1 MTSIKSRRATGDWRR
16 ETGDKRS
23 RTWKHNQRLGVSR
36 LPSPPAWC
44 ILLSGPMSHAIIETE
59 ETLVIET
66 PERVPLAFALA
77 SIGNRF
83 LAVAIDHFI
92 QYFSIGIVGW
102 IFLSTAGYGA
112 QAGVIDEIQNE
123 APKWMIALMIIILF
137 LVFSGYFIFFE
148 WLWNGQTPG
157 KRLLKLRVIRED
169 GRPITMWE
177 AIARNL
183 LRVVD
188 AIPIYSVGLIVI
200 FLSSR
205 DQRVGDIFAGTVV
218 IRERTDEAPTFA
230 ETFSNP
236 IADAA
241 FRRVQKRTEFNA
253 NVTALSADEVEV
265 IESFLR
271 RRWDLTDRQ
280 RIWMAWRIALPLMY
294 KLKPDY
300 DLATFSYEGFLEEIL
315 HRFHAR
321 QRFLN

>member
-1 MTSIKSRRATGDWRR
+1 
-16 ETGDKRS
+16 
-23 RTWKHNQRLGVSR
+23 
-36 LPSPPAWC
+36 
-44 ILLSGPMSHAIIETE
+44 MSQAIIETE

-83 LAVAIDHFI
+83 LAATIDHCI
-92 QYFSIGIVGW
+92 QYFSIAVVVW
-102 IFLSTAGYGA
+102 IFLTA
-112 QAGVIDEIQNE
+112 AGFGGSEQMGMVDEIGRE
-123 APKWMIALMIIILF
+123 APKWMIAIMIIALF
-137 LVFSGYFIFFE
+137 LLFAGYFIFFE
-148 WLWNGQTPG
+148 WLWDGQTPG

-169 GRPITMWE
+169 GRPITLWE

-183 LRVVD
+183 LRVFD
-188 AIPIYSVGLIVI
+188 AVPGFLLPIYSVGLIVI
-200 FLSSR
+200 FLSNR

-241 FRRVQKRTEFNA
+241 FRRVQKRTDFSA
-253 NVTALSADEVEV
+253 NVSSLTAQEIEVV
-265 IESFLR
+265 ESFLR
-271 RRWDLTDRQ
+271 RRWDLTERQ
-280 RIWMAWRIALPLMY
+280 RLWMAWRIALPLMY

-300 DLATFSYEGFLEEIL
+300 DLATFTYEGFLEELL
-315 HRFHAR
+315 HRFNAR